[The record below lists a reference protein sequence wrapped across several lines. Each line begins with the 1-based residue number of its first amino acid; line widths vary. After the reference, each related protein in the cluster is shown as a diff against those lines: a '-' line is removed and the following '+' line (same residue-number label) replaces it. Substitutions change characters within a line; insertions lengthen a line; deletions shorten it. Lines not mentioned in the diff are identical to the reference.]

1 MCFTFE
7 NSNLQNIELFEI
19 ADFTKNQKFIII
31 NLSNDDKATI
41 VATSLVTPDLMAQ
54 DGFTI
59 QDLLKIPSIKKNR
72 VT

>member
-1 MCFTFE
+1 M
-7 NSNLQNIELFEI
+7 
-19 ADFTKNQKFIII
+19 FIII

-59 QDLLKIPSIKKNR
+59 QDSLKIPSIKKNR